1 MMRLAPANRSVMPCP
16 GAIALNMSSAFGAS
30 AILST
35 LLPLLVILGLLMV
48 AAYVARR
55 FRNGGWGLRRAGG
68 NAITIVATRPVG
80 PGAALMIVEA
90 EGQRFLVSS
99 GRQGIIPIGALGRA
113 PRTILCQRA

>member
-1 MMRLAPANRSVMPCP
+1 
-16 GAIALNMSSAFGAS
+16 MSSVFGAS
-30 AILST
+30 TIIST
-35 LLPLLVILGLLMV
+35 LVPLVVILGLLMA

-55 FRNGGWGLRRAGG
+55 WRDGNLGARRTGQ

-99 GRQGIIPIGALGRA
+99 GRQGLTPIGALGGTTPPAFSSLLDTAQSPA
-113 PRTILCQRA
+113 PDA